1 MEKEKPKLI
10 QAEIALIL
18 VADLNAFLDECKKNG
33 IPAVTFT
40 HVSGPYV
47 AVAFGEPQENKATP
61 MHPPFQFQFSKHAP
75 TIAEEKE

>member
-18 VADLNAFLDECKKNG
+18 IA
-33 IPAVTFT
+33 
-40 HVSGPYV
+40 
-47 AVAFGEPQENKATP
+47 EPQENKATP

>member
-18 VADLNAFLDECKKNG
+18 VD
-33 IPAVTFT
+33 
-40 HVSGPYV
+40 VSGPYV